1 MVDDKENKKYEV
13 EYQIDIPVVVFSY
26 KKSSADNKET
36 VYVQKYSYNSM
47 FEKFGIQKE
56 ESDTNDPNKI
66 ITALEKCFSTNKV
79 TFEIFQVTKY
89 AIHFRAEDDT
99 TIFKAFLEP
108 TVQSNQAVLKSS
120 PDKKVNIQWEIAI
133 PDVIFNYTDENGV
146 VFEEKLDYDCMFEK
160 FGMKQNEE
168 DKKNEL
174 SLKGTITR
182 HFYQDKVSLEPYQ
195 QDKYWAIEFKSEEND
210 STLFKVFLKPK
221 MHSNIVSMKEKP
233 DLKFNIEW
241 VVDIPNVIFNYKE
254 KKDGKDLVYSS
265 QLNYDNTFEKF
276 GIQKEE
282 NDVKNLQK
290 LTNEIKKYFDEGK
303 VRVLEFQKI
312 YYSIEFLEEGDK
324 TLFQVFLKY

>member
-13 EYQIDIPVVVFSY
+13 EYQIDIPVVIFSY
-26 KKSSADNKET
+26 KKKSADNKET
-36 VYVQKYSYNSM
+36 VFVQKYAYNSM

-56 ESDTNDPNKI
+56 DPDANNPNKI

-79 TFEIFQVTKY
+79 TFEIFQKTKY
-89 AIHFRAEDDT
+89 AIHFRADDDT

-120 PDKKVNIQWEIAI
+120 PDKKINIQWEIAI
-133 PDVIFNYTDENGV
+133 PNVIFNYTDENGV
-146 VFEEKLDYDCMFEK
+146 VFEEKLDYNCMFEK
-160 FGMKQNEE
+160 FGMTQKEE

-182 HFYQDKVSLEPYQ
+182 YFYQDKVSLEPFQ

-210 STLFKVFLKPK
+210 TTLFKVFLKPK
-221 MHSNIVSMKEKP
+221 MHLNIIPMKEKP

-241 VVDIPNVIFNYKE
+241 VVDIPNVIFTYKE
-254 KKDGKDLVYSS
+254 KKDGKEIVYSS

-276 GIQKEE
+276 GLKKEE
-282 NDVKNLQK
+282 KDIKNPQR

-324 TLFQVFLKY
+324 NLFQVFLKY